1 MVFSAS
7 VAPHFLVSF
16 RRLRIATPLITL
28 QILVFHRTSLGLV
41 LVELCI
47 SSLGDLNDTDGF
59 NHHLHI
65 GCLHSY
71 IPSSDLSLN

>member
-16 RRLRIATPLITL
+16 GGPRIATPSIIL
-28 QILVFHRTSLGLV
+28 QILVFHGISLGLV
-41 LVELCI
+41 LDAFCI
-47 SSLGDLNDTDGF
+47 SSLGDLSDIDGF

-65 GCLHSY
+65 CCLQS
-71 IPSSDLSLN
+71 